1 MEPAQT
7 LIDCEEEEEE
17 AKGKVVD
24 DKMLSTLVCAI
35 CQSVF
40 HTPVSLVMNYSSLF
54 RFFSSCLPLR
64 FLVCIRFAEAAST
77 PGRNALM
84 TVPPAALP

>member
-17 AKGKVVD
+17 AEGKVVD

-35 CQSVF
+35 CQAVF
-40 HTPVSLVMNYSSLF
+40 HTPVSLVIIPFFLF
-54 RFFSSCLPLR
+54 RFFFLFACFLLDSLFAYVLWRLFQPLDET
-64 FLVCIRFAEAAST
+64 L
-77 PGRNALM
+77 
-84 TVPPAALP
+84 